1 MTATLQREQY
11 SSFFAFSSSDST
23 EGEASWEGAGGRG
36 AGQDKVVTGAG
47 AEDTL
52 EEEDNEEEERPGA
65 GSPDG
70 GLDGGGSLPALLEEG
85 EEEERG
91 EVEGRR
97 KDLTGDG
104 VSAVLDKKSV
114 C

>member
-1 MTATLQREQY
+1 M
-11 SSFFAFSSSDST
+11 
-23 EGEASWEGAGGRG
+23 
-36 AGQDKVVTGAG
+36 VTGAG
-47 AEDTL
+47 AEAEDTL
-52 EEEDNEEEERPGA
+52 EEEDDEEEERPGA

-85 EEEERG
+85 EEEERE

-104 VSAVLDKKSV
+104 VSAVLDKKSEGRRV
-114 C
+114 EGK